1 MTDMIASTSEA
12 DILARVIAAEDS
24 GLSAEAARSIL
35 DWKFPDADV
44 ERMNW
49 LSQKANSGTLR
60 TSEQEELNNYERV
73 GHLIA
78 IAQSQARLALN
89 ENSSDS

>member
-1 MTDMIASTSEA
+1 MITSTSEA
-12 DILARVIAAEDS
+12 DILVRVIASEDS
-24 GLSAEAARSIL
+24 GLSPEAARSIL
-35 DWKFPDADV
+35 DWKFPDVDV

-49 LSQKANSGTLR
+49 LSQKANSGTLS
-60 TSEQEELNNYERV
+60 TSEQDELNNYERV

-89 ENSSDS
+89 ETSSDS